1 MKFIL
6 ECNHTQEIRYTSIHA
21 WRIFI
26 LCQFQIT
33 LQQFPKWNFFL
44 QNTCTYIISMNGSV
58 VGVWNWKYFYGQ
70 DEGVQLNFD
79 LSLLDENKGKSLHK
93 FLLKKQLICNWG
105 MLEIIDNYWLPV
117 VWYPPKHLRW
127 SNIFTNLEAI
137 YLQLPQHQW
146 MYRKCR

>member
-1 MKFIL
+1 MFIL
-6 ECNHTQEIRYTSIHA
+6 ECNHTQETRYTSIHA
-21 WRIFI
+21 WKIFI

-44 QNTCTYIISMNGSV
+44 QNTYIISMNGSV

-93 FLLKKQLICNWG
+93 FLLICKAAHMQLRNVG
-105 MLEIIDNYWLPV
+105 NYW
-117 VWYPPKHLRW
+117 
-127 SNIFTNLEAI
+127 
-137 YLQLPQHQW
+137 
-146 MYRKCR
+146 